1 MSLKKVLERHYIT
14 VLVTPFFLFLILL
27 LVYPLFF
34 IVYVSLNQMGITGNT
49 SFIGAS
55 NYLNILIDAKFWHSI
70 WVTTRFSI
78 LTLFSS
84 MIAGVSLAVIFN
96 SVNFPGKK
104 IVMGLIMI
112 PMLMTPASI
121 GLLWQ
126 QLFNPMFGVLN
137 RILTSLSL
145 PTSLWISSSRSSLGS
160 VALVTFWRVTPFIL
174 LVSNAGLAMIPR
186 ELYDASKVDGANV
199 LQELLYITIPSLRNL
214 LVIVFI
220 FQMVTVIKTFEIIF
234 IMTYGGPVD
243 STLTIYLYTFLA
255 TFEYGKVGYGSTLGI
270 VLFLIILVLSFLSIR
285 ARRGIE

>member
-1 MSLKKVLERHYIT
+1 
-14 VLVTPFFLFLILL
+14 
-27 LVYPLFF
+27 
-34 IVYVSLNQMGITGNT
+34 
-49 SFIGAS
+49 
-55 NYLNILIDAKFWHSI
+55 
-70 WVTTRFSI
+70 
-78 LTLFSS
+78 
-84 MIAGVSLAVIFN
+84 
-96 SVNFPGKK
+96 
-104 IVMGLIMI
+104 
-112 PMLMTPASI
+112 
-121 GLLWQ
+121 
-126 QLFNPMFGVLN
+126 
-137 RILTSLSL
+137 
-145 PTSLWISSSRSSLGS
+145 
-160 VALVTFWRVTPFIL
+160 
-174 LVSNAGLAMIPR
+174 MIPR